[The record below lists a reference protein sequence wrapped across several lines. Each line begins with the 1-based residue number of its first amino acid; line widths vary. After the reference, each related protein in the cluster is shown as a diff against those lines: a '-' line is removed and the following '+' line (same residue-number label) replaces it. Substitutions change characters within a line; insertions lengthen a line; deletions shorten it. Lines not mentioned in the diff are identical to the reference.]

1 MEVPSWG
8 GGSPSLGPSTP
19 GGHRMCF
26 PKRRAPRG
34 GQPCSLLHP
43 ANLSLSPLLSLPHRA
58 RKGCRKEKRTQS
70 LQPEPAE
77 QAHGVPGPATPRTV
91 VSGCGAR
98 SASPSCLRLH
108 LLGSHHALSVSHCVR
123 TFLSHL
129 PRLPDPLHDSRSD
142 PSRAAETPG
151 ATASRV
157 SPAGTVCRTPSAPC
171 LPRSALGP
179 GRGWG
184 VGGAAVKQPGRG
196 PCPLGAPG
204 DVQGALPIP
213 CGSSQPAS
221 NCTLSVFQ

>member
-1 MEVPSWG
+1 MAQTQPPVVGTDAHCLLPDRPPAVLD
-8 GGSPSLGPSTP
+8 GGSG
-19 GGHRMCF
+19 
-26 PKRRAPRG
+26 PRG
-34 GQPCSLLHP
+34 GGAQLGWRLSQSGTEQTGRAQDVLPKATHSPGWP
-43 ANLSLSPLLSLPHRA
+43 ALFSATSCQAVSLSPLLSLPHRA

-70 LQPEPAE
+70 QQPQPAE

-91 VSGCGAR
+91 VSGCSAR
-98 SASPSCLRLH
+98 SASPSRLRLR

-184 VGGAAVKQPGRG
+184 VEGQP
-196 PCPLGAPG
+196 
-204 DVQGALPIP
+204 
-213 CGSSQPAS
+213 
-221 NCTLSVFQ
+221 

>member
-1 MEVPSWG
+1 MQDVLPKATR
-8 GGSPSLGPSTP
+8 SPGWPALFSATS
-19 GGHRMCF
+19 C
-26 PKRRAPRG
+26 RAV
-34 GQPCSLLHP
+34 
-43 ANLSLSPLLSLPHRA
+43 SLSPLLSLPHRA

-70 LQPEPAE
+70 LQPQPAE
-77 QAHGVPGPATPRTV
+77 QAHGVPGPAAPRTV

-98 SASPSCLRLH
+98 SASPSRLRLR

-157 SPAGTVCRTPSAPC
+157 SPAGTVCRTSARAVTQQTASAPC

-184 VGGAAVKQPGRG
+184 VGGSREAARQR
-196 PCPLGAPG
+196 
-204 DVQGALPIP
+204 ALPSR
-213 CGSSQPAS
+213 SSRGRAGDSSHSLWVFPATS